1 MTQITIDNLNRRQ
14 QVLADIIWA
23 CDTVENLDLFISA
36 LPTVE
41 LRQEAMDIVALMTLA
56 MLEKDVDEDMSAA
69 QSVLAKFTLK

>member
-1 MTQITIDNLNRRQ
+1 MTQITIDNLNPRQ

-23 CDTVENLDLFISA
+23 CDTVENLDLLIAA

-41 LRQEAMDIVALMTLA
+41 LRQEAMDIVALMTMA
-56 MLEKDVDEDMSAA
+56 MLDLNDDLSAA